1 MKKLFTLL
9 ALTLLCVGAKA
20 QVCYSHW
27 ITESTEGSKPKD
39 NTVFNF
45 TDGSKWDFGM
55 KAGGTAK
62 KNAGDEGEQT
72 FSKYTSEFTMT
83 LSNTEIEGTVTKI
96 TLYNYFGGTV
106 KTGDDLTIKVGAA
119 TFGKEAMCQKDGK
132 GKGGLTHATVF
143 TGSATIT
150 KTDKITISFASNDYS
165 KGVYVAGIKI
175 EYTLPAGSVLPPT
188 ITEST
193 EQVGNITVTMSA
205 ETGTT
210 IKYTVNGGSEQTYT
224 SPITIDSY
232 AEVTAWAVNGK
243 KQSTTVS
250 ATYVVMP
257 DLSAGKKWDFS
268 AIGESDWTNLA
279 ADGENWAEELNTDDN
294 SVIRYN
300 NKKAISGILIANDQV
315 LKGTEG
321 LKFNVSSAD
330 KIRINKKNGQLQLNG
345 SNLPISI
352 PFLKAG
358 QYITV
363 IAKSGSS
370 SKTDRYISATNVEAI
385 CGFAVSGTADVVTSI
400 GTVKANGTVDLQTV
414 NGGMNILSIEIS
426 NDMPSV
432 NVIVSEAGFATFT
445 SSVALDF
452 SSSAIKAYKASV
464 SGSNI
469 SFTRVNQVAAGE
481 GVLLY
486 AEGGKTEDIPVG
498 SKGVADTDNAF
509 VGTLTDIDA
518 LATDEA
524 TAAFTNYIL
533 NDGASGIGFYKAN
546 GQKVAAG
553 KAYLRVDT
561 SAGAKTFFGF
571 DSLLGIDGVVTGI
584 NEVKATSKDNM
595 LYNLNGV
602 RVAAPNQ
609 KGVYILSGKKYVVK

>member
-20 QVCYSHW
+20 LTSSYWLNDATNSKDKKSYTFEDGCVFAFPGARAGSADATAGKLGTKKYQKFNANDAGS
-27 ITESTEGSKPKD
+27 ITISGH
-39 NTVFNF
+39 
-45 TDGSKWDFGM
+45 G
-55 KAGGTAK
+55 
-62 KNAGDEGEQT
+62 
-72 FSKYTSEFTMT
+72 
-83 LSNTEIEGTVTKI
+83 LEGTVTKI
-96 TLYNYFGGTV
+96 IVYNYLGGTGSSSLSVKIGTNALGTATTMCGKGKTGTGGLTNATVFEGSAAIAKSDIITIIFADTDGKVPYFGGI
-106 KTGDDLTIKVGAA
+106 D
-119 TFGKEAMCQKDGK
+119 
-132 GKGGLTHATVF
+132 
-143 TGSATIT
+143 
-150 KTDKITISFASNDYS
+150 
-165 KGVYVAGIKI
+165 I

-205 ETGTT
+205 ETGAT

-279 ADGENWAEELNTDDN
+279 ADGENWTEELNTDDN

-370 SKTDRYISATNVEAI
+370 SATDRYISATNVKAI
-385 CGFAVSGTADVVTSI
+385 SGFVASGTADVVTSI

-414 NGGMNILSIEIS
+414 KGGMNILSIEIS

-452 SSSAIKAYKASV
+452 SSSAIKAYKATV
-464 SGSNI
+464 SSSNI
-469 SFTRVNQVAAGE
+469 TFTKMDQVAAGE

-498 SKGVADTDNAF
+498 SKSVADTDNAF

-518 LATDEA
+518 LATNEA

-553 KAYLRVDT
+553 KAYLQVES

-602 RVAAPNQ
+602 RVAVPTQ
-609 KGVYILSGKKYVVK
+609 KGVYILNGKKYVVK